1 MFVTYL
7 GALGIAMVVIMM
19 VLLLRGKNS
28 PAIPFVLIPIIFAL
42 LAGFNLSE
50 IITFTVEGMKQVSSV
65 AILFIGTITYFCI
78 MGEVGMFDPLVN
90 RLVRFADKGVVSIF
104 LATSAIAMVTHLDG
118 SGAST
123 YLLTIPIMLP
133 LYEKFKI
140 KRLDLLLTTALMAGV
155 MNLLPWGGPFV
166 RVGAVLGIDPNICW
180 HIMLPTQIFGVIL
193 AYIISF
199 CLAKRA
205 IRYGAGKVLDLSV
218 DTSNMIVS
226 SGDDSL
232 KRPKLVAINWLVTAA
247 ILIALFFGL
256 VPSHVIFLVGVVV
269 ALLINFRG
277 SEAQNERIKAH
288 AGQVMAM
295 VIIVISSGVFL
306 GIFSGTKMVTE
317 MVTMLINIM
326 PSFLAPVL
334 HIIVGVFAAPLGMLI
349 GADPYAYGFLPVIL
363 GVTEAA
369 GVSGTSTAIAVVMG
383 ECAGWTIS
391 PAVSTVYLGCAL
403 IGCELKDWLKYSIPI
418 VWGFT
423 VVLLAFAIVT
433 GAI

>member
-1 MFVTYL
+1 MTYL

-28 PAIPFVLIPIIFAL
+28 PAIPFAVIPIIFAI

-50 IITFTVEGMKQVSSV
+50 ITTFTVDGIKQVSSV
-65 AILFIGTITYFCI
+65 AILFIGTISYFCI
-78 MGEVGMFDPLVN
+78 MGDVGMFDPLVN
-90 RLVRFADKGVVSIF
+90 RLVRFADKGVISIF

-140 KRLDLLLTTALMAGV
+140 KKLDLLLTTAIMAGV
-155 MNLLPWGGPFV
+155 MNLVPWGGPFV

-180 HIMLPTQIFGVIL
+180 HIMLPTQIFGVLL
-193 AYIISF
+193 AYVISF
-199 CLAKRA
+199 FLAKRA
-205 IRYGAGKVLDLSV
+205 IGYGAGKDCDSKFDVHDV
-218 DTSNMIVS
+218 IVS
-226 SGDDSL
+226 SGDAAL
-232 KRPKLVAINWLVTAA
+232 KRPKLVLINWCVTIVILV
-247 ILIALFFGL
+247 ALFFGL
-256 VPSHVIFLVGVVV
+256 VPSHVLFIVGVVI
-269 ALLINFRG
+269 ALMINFRG
-277 SEAQNERIKAH
+277 SEAQGDRIKAH
-288 AGQVMAM
+288 AGQVMSM

-317 MVTMLINIM
+317 MVAMLINIM

-334 HIIVGVFAAPLGMLI
+334 HIVVGVFAAPLGMLI

-383 ECAGWTIS
+383 ECAGWSIS

-403 IGCELKDWLKYSIPI
+403 IGCELKDWLRHSILI

-423 VVLLAFAIVT
+423 VALLAFAIVT